1 MKVESA
7 PTLFLI
13 AVVALVMLVQG
24 LGSGDDDVASS
35 PPASQPAIQLAG
47 ISLPESLAKKAAG
60 TQVALLRT
68 PIGLARRDPP
78 QR

>member
-24 LGSGDDDVASS
+24 LGSGNDDVA
-35 PPASQPAIQLAG
+35 PPPPPQPAIQLAG

-68 PIGLARRDPP
+68 PIGLARPDPP